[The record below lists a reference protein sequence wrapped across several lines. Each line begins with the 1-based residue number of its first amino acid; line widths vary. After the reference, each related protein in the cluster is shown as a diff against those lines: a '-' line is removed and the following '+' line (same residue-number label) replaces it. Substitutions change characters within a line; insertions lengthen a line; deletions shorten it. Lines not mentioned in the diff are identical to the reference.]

1 MRQGRSGGPDGLTHL
16 SFFSTESNSII
27 RSSGLGIASADR
39 EGMSAG
45 VERTDS
51 TECTASHAHTP
62 RYAPST
68 VGSPS
73 VAAELAVNSSSFK
86 RPKRQTGSLGI
97 TCNT

>member
-1 MRQGRSGGPDGLTHL
+1 MGSDGLTHL

-51 TECTASHAHTP
+51 TECTASHAHTATP
-62 RYAPST
+62 TPPDTHHPLLVVPVWLLSW
-68 VGSPS
+68 
-73 VAAELAVNSSSFK
+73 L
-86 RPKRQTGSLGI
+86 
-97 TCNT
+97 